1 MKIKNYQKLM
11 IISMGFM
18 ILSVFIS
25 IINSNLFYLSIIDKA
40 LKLISMT
47 LLFIAIFINVK
58 STKKVK
64 GNVISV
70 KEKVLL
76 CGLIIASL
84 IILFAIVIYSY
95 NLM

>member
-18 ILSVFIS
+18 IISVFIS
-25 IINSNLFYLSIIDKA
+25 IINSNLFYLSLIDKA

-47 LLFIAIFINVK
+47 LLFIAIFIDVK

-64 GNVISV
+64 RNVISV

-76 CGLIIASL
+76 CGLIIVSL